1 MSRATAIVVTFNSAE
16 VLPECLASL
25 RANGAAAIVV
35 DNASDDS
42 TVSVAEAAGA
52 VVIRNG
58 ENLGYG
64 RANNIGVRA
73 AETDYVLICNPDAQ
87 LDEGA
92 LDALLAAARLYP
104 EAGLYAPR
112 IFEPDGREYFKT
124 ESYLTPGAG
133 PSSKAATA
141 PEGDVCTPMILGACL
156 MMRRELFLELGG
168 FDENIFLFYEDD
180 DLCRR
185 LSDRG
190 RALIYV
196 HAATARHRRGAS
208 SQPRKGL
215 IYLSRYHQAWSRAY
229 VARKYGLKS
238 PAFGMML
245 VNGLKLAGAWLS
257 GNARRIER
265 YGGSFAGALAA
276 MREAP
281 APRPRR
287 MG

>member
-1 MSRATAIVVTFNSAE
+1 MTSVTAIVVTFNSAE
-16 VLPECLASL
+16 VLPACLESL
-25 RANGAAAIVV
+25 KANDTVAIIV
-35 DNASDDS
+35 DNASDDT
-42 TVSVAEAAGA
+42 TVPVAEAAGA
-52 VVIRNG
+52 IVIRNA

-87 LDEGA
+87 LDKGA
-92 LDALLAAARLYP
+92 IDALLTAARRYP
-104 EAGLYAPR
+104 GAGLYAPR

-124 ESYLTPGAG
+124 ESYLTPGVVL
-133 PSSKAATA
+133 SSRAIVA

-156 MMRRELFLELGG
+156 MMRRDLFLELDG

-190 RALIYV
+190 RALVYV
-196 HAATARHRRGAS
+196 HAATARHKRGTS
-208 SQPRKGL
+208 SRPCKGL
-215 IYLSRYHQAWSRAY
+215 IYLSRYHQAWSKAY

-238 PAFGMML
+238 PALTMILF
-245 VNGLKLAGAWLS
+245 NGLKLAGAWLS
-257 GNARRIER
+257 GNASRIER

-276 MREAP
+276 MRQIP
-281 APRPRR
+281 AMHQKIR
-287 MG
+287 